1 MTSECGEMVMVR
13 GGGIERGCQKRRAEF
28 VSTRLMGEVK
38 CEDGNGIE
46 LQQNDEDMEKEL

>member
-1 MTSECGEMVMVR
+1 MTRKGGEMVMSR

-38 CEDGNGIE
+38 CDDGNG
-46 LQQNDEDMEKEL
+46 NRASAKR